1 MKNSKKIAKIL
12 IMLLIICMVSLIA
25 KPVFA
30 DDEDIFTNIAP
41 IANST
46 PENTT
51 QENNAPAN
59 ATPAENTAQENTT
72 PANIA
77 PAENTNNSITFNNI
91 TANNNNTATNNSIS
105 TNRSVSNSNS
115 LAKTGVT
122 DSKGFITLVVL
133 ICGIS
138 AIYSFKKI
146 SDYKKL

>member
-46 PENTT
+46 S
-51 QENNAPAN
+51 ENNAPAN

>member
-41 IANST
+41 IANS
-46 PENTT
+46 T